1 MVNWAGIRGTRAL
14 LFRRA
19 AHPIANGVATSST
32 MAPSPAA
39 SGGDLFL
46 TRKGK
51 LSRGRGKAS
60 PERWAP
66 PVPLTERQQ
75 ADAARLTEDRR
86 EVILTTLANEG
97 FEIVFQPIVDLRSG
111 GVVGAEALT
120 RFGTGAGTAR
130 PPDAWFAEAK
140 EVGLGVELET
150 AAIRSAL
157 DQLHRLP
164 SGLYLSLNASP
175 DTMMSEEFRAAV
187 ASAPA
192 ERVVLELTEHDSID
206 DYDLF
211 EKIAS
216 ELRSHGARL
225 AIDDAGAGYSSLRH
239 IINLHPDIIKLDIG
253 LTRGID
259 GDPARRALGSA
270 MLAFGLN
277 AFDASIVAE
286 GIETEGEFKT
296 LRGLGYQFGQGFYLG
311 RPGRLRLPRPQPD
324 SVEHLWLG
332 HRSETQPLPVPDP
345 IQPDQGTRPEPLLR
359 AHAGGP
365 SIPPA
370 EGEPGHPKREREHVF
385 LRHGP
390 HRDTRDELLALVAE
404 TQTPQED
411 DRHEWNGDRSR
422 VRVAGQ
428 R

>member
-1 MVNWAGIRGTRAL
+1 MARSFAAG
-14 LFRRA
+14 
-19 AHPIANGVATSST
+19 
-32 MAPSPAA
+32 
-39 SGGDLFL
+39 GGDLFL

-60 PERWAP
+60 SNRWAP
-66 PVPLTERQQ
+66 PVPLTERQE
-75 ADAARLTEDRR
+75 AEAVRLTEDRR
-86 EVILTTLANEG
+86 ETILTTLANEG
-97 FEIVFQPIVDLRSG
+97 FEIVFQPIVDLRTG

-120 RFGTGAGTAR
+120 RFGAAPAR
-130 PPDAWFAEAK
+130 PPDEWFAQARD
-140 EVGLGVELET
+140 VGLGVELET

-175 DTMMSEEFRAAV
+175 DTMMSAEFRAAV
-187 ASAPA
+187 AAAPA

-206 DYDLF
+206 DYELF
-211 EKIAS
+211 EKTAT

-270 MLAFGLN
+270 MLAFGLD

-296 LRGLGYQFGQGFYLG
+296 LRGLGYQFGQGYYLG
-311 RPGRLRLPRPQPD
+311 RPGRLRRPRPQPD
-324 SVEHLWLG
+324 SSEHLWLG
-332 HRSETQPLPVPDP
+332 HGSEAQPSSVPVPVQSD
-345 IQPDQGTRPEPLLR
+345 DETRPQPVPPT
-359 AHAGGP
+359 HAGGRP
-365 SIPPA
+365 LPRSAGDPIR
-370 EGEPGHPKREREHVF
+370 PKVGRERVF
-385 LRHGP
+385 RREGS

-404 TQTPQED
+404 TQSQQED
-411 DRHEWNGDRSR
+411 DSHTWNGDRSP
-422 VRVAGQ
+422 VHVVGQ

>member
-1 MVNWAGIRGTRAL
+1 
-14 LFRRA
+14 
-19 AHPIANGVATSST
+19 
-32 MAPSPAA
+32 MARSPAA
-39 SGGDLFL
+39 GGGDLFL
-46 TRKGK
+46 SRKGK

-60 PERWAP
+60 SERWSP

-75 ADAARLTEDRR
+75 SDAARLAEDRR
-86 EVILTTLANEG
+86 QVILTTLANEG
-97 FEIVFQPIVDLRSG
+97 FEIVFQPIVDLRTG

-120 RFGTGAGTAR
+120 RFGTGTGNAR
-130 PPDAWFAEAK
+130 PPDFWFAEAK
-140 EVGLGVELET
+140 DVGLGVELET

-206 DYDLF
+206 DYELF
-211 EKIAS
+211 EKIAT

-270 MLAFGLN
+270 MLAFGLD

-311 RPGRLRLPRPQPD
+311 RPGRLRVPRPQQD
-324 SVEHLWLG
+324 TADHLWLG
-332 HRSETQPLPVPDP
+332 HGSEARSSAPPDP
-345 IQPDQGTRPEPLLR
+345 APSADQDRPEPVPGKPVR
-359 AHAGGP
+359 TP
-365 SIPPA
+365 PIPRSEEDPV
-370 EGEPGHPKREREHVF
+370 PQKTERESVF
-385 LRHGP
+385 RRVGP

-404 TQTPQED
+404 TRGRQEED
-411 DRHEWNGDRSR
+411 SDAWNGDRSR
-422 VRVAGQ
+422 VHVVGQ

>member
-1 MVNWAGIRGTRAL
+1 
-14 LFRRA
+14 
-19 AHPIANGVATSST
+19 
-32 MAPSPAA
+32 MARSPATG
-39 SGGDLFL
+39 GGDLFL
-46 TRKGK
+46 SRKGK

-60 PERWAP
+60 SERWSP
-66 PVPLTERQQ
+66 PTPLTEREQ
-75 ADAARLTEDRR
+75 AEAARLTEDRR

-97 FEIVFQPIVDLRSG
+97 FEIVFQPIVDLRTG

-120 RFGTGAGTAR
+120 RFGTGTGTR

-206 DYDLF
+206 DYALF
-211 EKIAS
+211 EKIAT

-270 MLAFGLN
+270 MLAFGLD

-311 RPGRLRLPRPQPD
+311 RPGRLRVPRPQPETAD
-324 SVEHLWLG
+324 HLWLG
-332 HRSETQPLPVPDP
+332 HGQAQSSAPPDPVGPTGENRPQPDPGKPESPAAPRSEDEA
-345 IQPDQGTRPEPLLR
+345 RPQT
-359 AHAGGP
+359 
-365 SIPPA
+365 
-370 EGEPGHPKREREHVF
+370 ERESVF
-385 LRHGP
+385 RRVGP

-404 TQTPQED
+404 TRSRQEED
-411 DRHEWNGDRSR
+411 GDAWNGDRSR
-422 VRVAGQ
+422 VHVVGR